1 MGSIGGL
8 REFSMGR
15 IVSMDDQKRWY
26 HVKMRFECD
35 PRYDYGGEDM
45 NRGFCLNIEEGT
57 E

>member
-1 MGSIGGL
+1 
-8 REFSMGR
+8 MGR